1 MSLEISNDLWDAFKM
16 EEKYGADTSGSGSET
31 EEGEEL
37 CLHCDSENL
46 LLDNGHVICKDCG
59 TINSTSI
66 DCNAEWRYYGN
77 DDSKFSDP
85 TRCGLPTNALLPQ
98 SSIGSTISF
107 KRNESYD
114 MRKIRNYHMWNAMP
128 YKE

>member
-16 EEKYGADTSGSGSET
+16 EEKTGVETLGSGSDT

-77 DDSKFSDP
+77 D
-85 TRCGLPTNALLPQ
+85 
-98 SSIGSTISF
+98 
-107 KRNESYD
+107 ESC
-114 MRKIRNYHMWNAMP
+114 A
-128 YKE
+128 

>member
-1 MSLEISNDLWDAFKM
+1 MT
-16 EEKYGADTSGSGSET
+16 YGTPLKWKKKNPSTSGSDT

-46 LLDNGHVICKDCG
+46 LLDNGHVICRDCG

-77 DDSKFSDP
+77 DDSKYSDP
-85 TRCGLPTNALLPQ
+85 KMGVT
-98 SSIGSTISF
+98 
-107 KRNESYD
+107 Y
-114 MRKIRNYHMWNAMP
+114 
-128 YKE
+128 